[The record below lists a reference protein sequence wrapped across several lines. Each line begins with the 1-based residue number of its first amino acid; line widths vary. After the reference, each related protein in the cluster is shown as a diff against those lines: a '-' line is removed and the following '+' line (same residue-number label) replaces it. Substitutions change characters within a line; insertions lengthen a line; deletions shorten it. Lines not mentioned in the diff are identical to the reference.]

1 VFAEGDFDK
10 GYAVPKSLQNRLTKK
25 ESFALMP
32 MTAPELLLG
41 FLDRVVGRTADVSS
55 PQEFI
60 GMAKVK
66 AGMLAGILA
75 DPNNIRTIQ
84 NEARLVAQ
92 YAGAAAPT
100 PQQTQGVD
108 EYNGKVITTI
118 QTFAKLFD
126 DLANAVASGQMDYKL
141 ALKSI
146 SDEFLAV
153 VRREWTDKLDVSR
166 KWIPPYGFMHHAE
179 YGYENYNV
187 QEKGHPVL
195 VYVGTVMHEKFLRK
209 KGEKPGN
216 KPLSMITP
224 IEPSAQDQELDQEIY
239 KALGC
244 EVKNDGNGWKALLQH
259 LKPNGTPPCGR
270 SPRGLEKMT
279 QAEFDAL
286 VTMLKDWDVK
296 SPPSERDIFI
306 RNTFGLDPVIA
317 RRLLASYWNDP
328 TKAFKVSLYEGEAS
342 TIDTAVLNIR
352 ILLSTDS
359 VKLNPAPAESELYLK
374 VGHPRRKTAMPCLA
388 FTKVESGSC
397 RRGAWATAF
406 RD

>member
-1 VFAEGDFDK
+1 
-10 GYAVPKSLQNRLTKK
+10 
-25 ESFALMP
+25 
-32 MTAPELLLG
+32 
-41 FLDRVVGRTADVSS
+41 
-55 PQEFI
+55 
-60 GMAKVK
+60 
-66 AGMLAGILA
+66 MLAGILA

-108 EYNGKVITTI
+108 EYNAKVITTI
-118 QTFAKLFD
+118 QTFAKLFE

-141 ALKSI
+141 ALKGI

-216 KPLSMITP
+216 KPLSMIAP
-224 IEPSAQDQELDQEIY
+224 LEPSAQDLALDQEIY

-244 EVKNDGNGWKALLQH
+244 EVQNDGNGWKALLQH
-259 LKPNGTPPCGR
+259 LKPNGTAPCGR
-270 SPRGLEKMT
+270 LPRGLEKLT

-286 VTMLKDWDVK
+286 VTMLKDWEVK

-374 VGHPRRKTAMPCLA
+374 IGHPRRKTPMPCLA

-397 RRGAWATAF
+397 RREICSW
-406 RD
+406 R

>member
-1 VFAEGDFDK
+1 
-10 GYAVPKSLQNRLTKK
+10 
-25 ESFALMP
+25 
-32 MTAPELLLG
+32 
-41 FLDRVVGRTADVSS
+41 
-55 PQEFI
+55 
-60 GMAKVK
+60 
-66 AGMLAGILA
+66 
-75 DPNNIRTIQ
+75 
-84 NEARLVAQ
+84 
-92 YAGAAAPT
+92 
-100 PQQTQGVD
+100 
-108 EYNGKVITTI
+108 
-118 QTFAKLFD
+118 
-126 DLANAVASGQMDYKL
+126 
-141 ALKSI
+141 
-146 SDEFLAV
+146 
-153 VRREWTDKLDVSR
+153 
-166 KWIPPYGFMHHAE
+166 
-179 YGYENYNV
+179 
-187 QEKGHPVL
+187 
-195 VYVGTVMHEKFLRK
+195 
-209 KGEKPGN
+209 
-216 KPLSMITP
+216 
-224 IEPSAQDQELDQEIY
+224 
-239 KALGC
+239 
-244 EVKNDGNGWKALLQH
+244 
-259 LKPNGTPPCGR
+259 
-270 SPRGLEKMT
+270 MT